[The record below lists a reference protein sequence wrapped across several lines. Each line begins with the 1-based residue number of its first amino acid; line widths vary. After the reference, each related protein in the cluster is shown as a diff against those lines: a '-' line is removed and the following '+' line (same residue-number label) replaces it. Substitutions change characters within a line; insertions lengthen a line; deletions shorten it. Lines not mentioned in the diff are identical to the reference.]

1 MSGSHSWLYA
11 VVAVATDQNQPHTSE
26 KRMQT
31 RVTERDLQHFVSL
44 GFFAPVTAGEAPAP
58 EELAE
63 SVVRVL
69 QAPTAR
75 LTTAAALALNALA
88 SSDDLDAFADF
99 ELADEVRRS
108 LGYLA
113 ERVAGELKSSKKTA
127 QRLTDFSDDLHQSDD
142 SEQPAV
148 VLMARSNAT
157 LLRLKRERADEVNRR
172 WNVFG
177 TPVLSDQ

>member
-1 MSGSHSWLYA
+1 
-11 VVAVATDQNQPHTSE
+11 
-26 KRMQT
+26 MQT
-31 RVTERDLQHFVSL
+31 QVTERDLQHFASL
-44 GFFAPVTAGEAPAP
+44 GFGAPVTAGDDPAP

-63 SVVRVL
+63 SVVHVL

-113 ERVAGELKSSKKTA
+113 ERIAGQPESSERIAK
-127 QRLTDFSDDLHQSDD
+127 RLTDFSDDLHHSDD
-142 SEQPAV
+142 REQPAV

-157 LLRLKRERADEVNRR
+157 LLRLKRERADDVNRR

-177 TPVLSDQ
+177 TPILSG

>member
-1 MSGSHSWLYA
+1 
-11 VVAVATDQNQPHTSE
+11 
-26 KRMQT
+26 MQT
-31 RVTERDLQHFVSL
+31 QVTERDLQHFASL
-44 GFFAPVTAGEAPAP
+44 GFGAPVAAGDEPAP

-63 SVVRVL
+63 SVVHVL

-99 ELADEVRRS
+99 ELADDVRRS

-113 ERVAGELKSSKKTA
+113 ERVTGQSKSSKKTA
-127 QRLTDFSDDLHQSDD
+127 KRLKDFSDDLHQSDD

-157 LLRLKRERADEVNRR
+157 LLRLKRERADDVNRR
-172 WNVFG
+172 WSVFG
-177 TPVLSDQ
+177 TPSLSGQ